1 MSSKLEYMIP
11 AVVLYKG
18 SNIFYVFICITIV
31 IEENKM
37 AAVKHSDGRIVEP
50 PTSRSSNRET
60 YELGTYN

>member
-1 MSSKLEYMIP
+1 MSSKLEHMIP

-37 AAVKHSDGRIVEP
+37 AAVKHSDGRIVEA
-50 PTSRSSNRET
+50 PTSRE
-60 YELGTYN
+60 